1 MKAIE
6 EAIMNRYGQPA
17 GAAFKAVTPGG
28 LYNTEA
34 PQKAQDNGAYAVFTL
49 IDDSPEWTFTSE
61 CEDVLMQFTL
71 VSYDRS
77 VIDINDMFEK
87 LKGFLDFVKLSVAGY
102 DSIECRR
109 QPGANK
115 VRDPEADAWL
125 YMVDYRI
132 LVQKQ

>member
-1 MKAIE
+1 MKAVE
-6 EAIMNRYGQPA
+6 EAIFARYNQPA

-28 LYNTEA
+28 LFNTEA
-34 PQKAQDNGAYAVFTL
+34 PQSVQEVGSYAVFSL
-49 IDDSPEWTFTSE
+49 IDDSPDYTFNTE
-61 CEDVLMQFTL
+61 GEDVLIQFTL
-71 VSYDRS
+71 VSYDKS
-77 VIDINDMFEK
+77 AIDINDMFEE

-102 DSIECRR
+102 HSIECRR